1 MDKIFV
7 SKKPLP
13 VKVKEEVSVFERA
26 DARKFPKKDPEFCPR
41 LSLGKG
47 PKPPQAF
54 PLDVV
59 ETALNQSQGPDLSN
73 CPHHGLLPIHGDTK
87 GVKALDFKG
96 FKPRQ
101 DRLKAFPC
109 AVDVGNDLLSLGI
122 HEADMAAVLVKV
134 SPVVEEVSVLRI
146 VPRFLGRL
154 LKPVILNL
162 LKLELAVAR
171 KIRKLPDGVAFLDP
185 KPKPMSLTKSFIPR
199 PFPDKGLETLKT
211 SKSLLLL
218 PGFTIALD
226 SERLTLWTMLFL
238 TSSAPCLLNRFN

>member
-7 SKKPLP
+7 SEKPLP
-13 VKVKEEVSVFERA
+13 VKVKEEVSIFERA
-26 DARKFPKKDPEFCPR
+26 DARKFPEEDPEFRPR

-54 PLDVV
+54 PLDVI
-59 ETALNQSQGPDLSN
+59 EAALNQSHGPDLSN
-73 CPHHGLLPIHGDTK
+73 RSHHGLLSVHRDTK
-87 GVKALDFKG
+87 GIEALGLKG

-109 AVDVGNDLLSLGI
+109 AVDMGNDLLGLGI
-122 HEADMAAVLVKV
+122 HEADMAAVSVKV
-134 SPVVEEVSVLRI
+134 SPVVEEVTVLGI
-146 VPRFLGRL
+146 VPRFLRRL
-154 LKPVILNL
+154 FEPVILNL

-185 KPKPMSLTKSFIPR
+185 KPKPMSLTKSFIPG
-199 PFPDKGLETLKT
+199 PFPDKGLETPKT

-218 PGFTIALD
+218 PGFTIALY

-238 TSSAPCLLNRFN
+238 ASSAPCLLNRFN

>member
-1 MDKIFV
+1 MDEISV

-26 DARKFPKKDPEFCPR
+26 DARQFPEEDSQFHPG

-54 PLDVV
+54 PLDVI
-59 ETALNQSQGPDLSN
+59 EAALNQSHGPDLSN
-73 CPHHGLLPIHGDTK
+73 RSHHGLLSVHRDTK
-87 GVKALDFKG
+87 GIEALGFKG
-96 FKPRQ
+96 FKPGQ

-122 HEADMAAVLVKV
+122 HEADMAAVSVKV

-146 VPRFLGRL
+146 VPRFLRRL

-171 KIRKLPDGVAFLDP
+171 NIRKLPDGVTFLDP
-185 KPKPMSLTKSFIPR
+185 KTKPMSLTKPFIPG
-199 PFPDKGLETLKT
+199 PFPDKGLETLKA

-218 PGFTIALD
+218 PGLTIAFY
-226 SERLTLWTMLFL
+226 SERLTLWTMLFFA
-238 TSSAPCLLNRFN
+238 SSAPCLLNRFN